1 MADDRLPPA
10 VRTLIGAGVK
20 LARSTMSGRVAFA
33 HAHAVVDPAAVP
45 APIRARVTSELD
57 EAAAAVEPLSA
68 KAVAK
73 ALKDA
78 WGRDHGKVVD
88 GLDPAQPLAVTPG
101 AQTHR
106 ARLDGEEVVVKVL
119 RPGLRESIRSDL
131 GLLETLAAPARA
143 AFPAV
148 DTGAV
153 IREVRERILDE
164 LDLEHEASTQRTVSR
179 ALRSNATISVPAPV
193 TELCEEGVL
202 VTAYVP
208 GPTLAGGMPA
218 DADAGAITAAVLRAA
233 IGLPRTAGIVHA
245 DLEPANVIVTGKD
258 TVALVDLG
266 ASRRVDTARLDLGLD
281 ALSALRADDSAAFA
295 TAVLALGVLPDADA
309 CAKAFA
315 LLRDVGAHLLTGAAV
330 LDADALLALGERAEA
345 QLDGALALAMKA
357 TLDPQ
362 DLWALRMLGTLV
374 ATLARFGVEADW
386 IALAIDAGREG
397 C

>member
-10 VRTLIGAGVK
+10 VRTLLGAGVK
-20 LARSTMSGRVAFA
+20 LARSTTSGRVAFA

-45 APIRARVTSELD
+45 AAIRDQVTKELD
-57 EAAAAVEPLSA
+57 AAAAAVEPLDA

-88 GLDPAQPLAVTPG
+88 GLDPATPLAVTPG

-106 ARLDGEEVVVKVL
+106 AQLDGEEVVVKVL

-164 LDLEHEASTQRTVSR
+164 LDLEHEAATQRTVAR
-179 ALRSNATISVPAPV
+179 ALRRHPSITVPAPV

-202 VTAYVP
+202 VTAYVA
-208 GPTLAGGMPA
+208 GPTLAAGMPA
-218 DADAGAITAAVLRAA
+218 NADAAAITAAVLRAA
-233 IGLPRTAGIVHA
+233 IGLPRTAGVVHA
-245 DLEPANVIVTGKD
+245 DPEPGNIVVTGKD
-258 TVALVDLG
+258 TIALVDLG
-266 ASRRVDTARLDLGLD
+266 ASRQADTARLDLGLD
-281 ALSALRADDSAAFA
+281 ALTALRSGDEAAFTA
-295 TAVLALGVLPDADA
+295 AVLALGVLPDAAA
-309 CAKAFA
+309 CAAA
-315 LLRDVGAHLLTGAAV
+315 LSLLRELGAGLLTGPAV
-330 LDADALLALGERAEA
+330 LDAAALLALGERAEA
-345 QLDGALALAMKA
+345 RLGDGLSLAMKA

-362 DLWALRMLGTLV
+362 DLWTLRMLGTLV

-386 IALAIDAGREG
+386 VALAIAAGREG